1 MIISVF
7 YYTIINIT
15 VRPGLL
21 ISGLFYLTKVKP
33 FGECLS
39 VSFSIRENRKC
50 FLLLLFLILVAFIFD
65 IRIWYNKRGFLYNK
79 IYFWR
84 RNRVCI
90 GQIHELFL
98 SLLSY

>member
-33 FGECLS
+33 FGHDS
-39 VSFSIRENRKC
+39 RESEMIPVTFVFDSRC
-50 FLLLLFLILVAFIFD
+50 FYFRYSYLV
-65 IRIWYNKRGFLYNK
+65 
-79 IYFWR
+79 
-84 RNRVCI
+84 
-90 GQIHELFL
+90 
-98 SLLSY
+98 